1 MTKITFIGARSL
13 GFTSELVRDILTF
26 PLLGDATISLMDI
39 NAERLE
45 FSKRVVEKLFK
56 AGNRP
61 AKVEATQRA
70 VKNSSMIEYEE
81 GMVASLQ
88 IEFIR
93 TSQVSKDIQK
103 IIDQVDQLAFDGL
116 GAEENTNEWSSSDWM
131 VLGRV
136 EEELVTQLCLLS
148 REIRVGDVP
157 VVIGGVG
164 GVATHPAWQG
174 HGLASTL
181 MRAAA
186 QFMRTD
192 MNVPFGL
199 LICAQKTQPFYA
211 RLGWQTVAEELWFT
225 EHEQRRTMQ
234 TPVMVIP
241 LSDQNWPEGEIDL
254 CGLPW

>member
-1 MTKITFIGARSL
+1 MTKITFIGAGSL

-88 IEFIR
+88 IEFVR
-93 TSQVSKDIQK
+93 TSQVSQDIQK
-103 IIDQVDQLAFDGL
+103 IIDQVDHLAFDGL
-116 GAEENTNEWSSSDWM
+116 GAEENTNKWSSSDWM

-148 REIRVGDVP
+148 REIRV
-157 VVIGGVG
+157 
-164 GVATHPAWQG
+164 
-174 HGLASTL
+174 
-181 MRAAA
+181 
-186 QFMRTD
+186 
-192 MNVPFGL
+192 
-199 LICAQKTQPFYA
+199 
-211 RLGWQTVAEELWFT
+211 
-225 EHEQRRTMQ
+225 
-234 TPVMVIP
+234 
-241 LSDQNWPEGEIDL
+241 
-254 CGLPW
+254 